1 MNQRKKRALRWLT
14 LAAAATGTGLVFAPS
29 ASAHEVPPIENCDST
44 YVLANGGNAL
54 DYALNHTQHEHVNAP
69 LLGLGPLTSDPVGYT
84 TGHVVPFAIDVTE
97 RAGCIP
103 SDDHGTGGEAPPAEE
118 PGHEH

>member
-1 MNQRKKRALRWLT
+1 MNQRRKRVLRWVT
-14 LAAAATGTGLVFAPS
+14 LAAAATGAGLAFAPS
-29 ASAHEVPPIENCDST
+29 ASAHEVPPIENCSST
-44 YVLANGGNAL
+44 NALANVGNAA

-84 TGHVVPFAIDVTE
+84 TGHVVPFVVDVTE

-103 SDDHGTGGEAPPAEE
+103 SDDHGTGAHDDG
-118 PGHEH
+118 GTEHTH